1 MWSLTAVRIL
11 SPGKKQPCPAELAG
25 SRKVGTI
32 MSRFVKLIPCA
43 TLTIMLGI
51 GVAVP
56 WAAELPKEDVPPVAG
71 KNRCLLESEGCPSRK
86 MTIVELI
93 AALRLELSKGETV
106 YTPSELRILEDK
118 LGEYELMYER
128 LMFGNSE

>member
-1 MWSLTAVRIL
+1 MA
-11 SPGKKQPCPAELAG
+11 AG
-25 SRKVGTI
+25 NRKVDTI
-32 MSRFVKLIPCA
+32 MSQFMKLIPFA
-43 TLTIMLGI
+43 TLAIILGI

-56 WAAELPKEDVPPVAG
+56 WAAERPKVDVPPVAG
-71 KNRCLLESEGCPSRK
+71 KNLCLLESEGCPSRK

-93 AALRLELSKGETV
+93 KALRLELSKGEAV
-106 YTPSELRILEDK
+106 YTPSELRVLEDK

>member
-1 MWSLTAVRIL
+1 MYA
-11 SPGKKQPCPAELAG
+11 AAG
-25 SRKVGTI
+25 NCKVDTI
-32 MSRFVKLIPCA
+32 MSRFVKLILCA

-56 WAAELPKEDVPPVAG
+56 WAAERPKEDVPPVAG
-71 KNRCLLESEGCPSRK
+71 KNRCLLESEDCPSRK

-93 AALRLELSKGETV
+93 EALRLELSKGEAV
-106 YTPSELRILEDK
+106 YTPSELRSLEGK
-118 LGEYELMYER
+118 LGEYEIMYER